1 MISWRDIVQTV
12 RFQRLLTALVLLTVE
27 SVLRQLKERDAISE
41 AECKRLITQLS
52 TFQNSD
58 ITVLQNVFYIEV
70 NPVAKISSVDQAI
83 RLNVFLRTISKLER
97 YNQNPKLHFL
107 IFDLR
112 VVQFVAKKYKNPKQN
127 IKKYKKVHHSQ
138 AKYKIAFWWGPEG
151 AKINGFGTWPQPIQL
166 QTEFAWFLIRF

>member
-41 AECKRLITQLS
+41 AECKRLIMQLS

-70 NPVAKISSVDQAI
+70 NPVAKSSSVDQAI
-83 RLNVFLRTISKLER
+83 RLNVFE
-97 YNQNPKLHFL
+97 
-107 IFDLR
+107 
-112 VVQFVAKKYKNPKQN
+112 
-127 IKKYKKVHHSQ
+127 
-138 AKYKIAFWWGPEG
+138 
-151 AKINGFGTWPQPIQL
+151 INK
-166 QTEFAWFLIRF
+166 